1 MAIPA
6 PEGSYVVYGAELSY
20 FTRKLTAALEFYAV
34 PYEQRSKLADVRDEV
49 EARSG
54 THQVPV
60 LHTPENWMLADT
72 TPLLELLD
80 ARYPDR
86 RLFPAGPLGVLVH
99 LVEEYFDEWIARTMV
114 HYRWHYP
121 RSAEFAALRMAGG
134 DAEAAARI
142 AAWGPRACRA
152 TGTDSKVQQQAAEAE
167 YRRLLEAAERQ
178 LTDTRFLLGD
188 RPTAADC
195 IVLGGLRGHVN
206 MDPDPK
212 EILAA
217 YPRVTAW
224 AERAAQDWDGGGEL
238 AAFPASTPFAR
249 CVLAELR
256 EHYLPV
262 LTANVDALAAGAK
275 AFSAECYGEPVSF
288 LTRPY
293 PVRSWRMVQRRLA
306 RLEEAERR
314 AVLDWAEAQGLA
326 PALGMP

>member
-1 MAIPA
+1 
-6 PEGSYVVYGAELSY
+6 
-20 FTRKLTAALEFYAV
+20 
-34 PYEQRSKLADVRDEV
+34 
-49 EARSG
+49 
-54 THQVPV
+54 
-60 LHTPENWMLADT
+60 
-72 TPLLELLD
+72 
-80 ARYPDR
+80 
-86 RLFPAGPLGVLVH
+86 
-99 LVEEYFDEWIARTMV
+99 
-114 HYRWHYP
+114 
-121 RSAEFAALRMAGG
+121 
-134 DAEAAARI
+134 
-142 AAWGPRACRA
+142 
-152 TGTDSKVQQQAAEAE
+152 
-167 YRRLLEAAERQ
+167 
-178 LTDTRFLLGD
+178 
-188 RPTAADC
+188 
-195 IVLGGLRGHVN
+195 

-224 AERAAQDWDGGGEL
+224 AERAAQHWDGGGEL

-249 CVLAELR
+249 RVLAELR

-275 AFSAECYGEPVSF
+275 AFSAECYGESVSF